1 MTDMFLGMF
10 ALAFVEHNKEFINQA
25 RENKKNGYVWELSP
39 GFISKDALAIAF
51 EGKGKRQVI
60 WRQKKPMKVRIP
72 LSKPQ
77 GMN

>member
-25 RENKKNGYVWELSP
+25 RENAKSGYVWEYNP

-51 EGKGKRQVI
+51 EGNGKRQVI
-60 WRQKKPMKVRIP
+60 WRQKKTVRIP
-72 LSKPQ
+72 LPKPKE
-77 GMN
+77 MK

>member
-1 MTDMFLGMF
+1 MFLGMF

-51 EGKGKRQVI
+51 EGNGKRQVI
-60 WRQKKPMKVRIP
+60 WRQKKMVRIFY
-72 LSKPQ
+72 
-77 GMN
+77 MN

>member
-25 RENKKNGYVWELSP
+25 RENAKSGYVWEYNP

-51 EGKGKRQVI
+51 EGNGKRQVI
-60 WRQKKPMKVRIP
+60 WRQKKTVRIP
-72 LSKPQ
+72 FPKPKE
-77 GMN
+77 MK